1 MSATRQPL
9 TKKQKILTFI
19 FIMIGAVAM
28 IFFGMRAMRS
38 FMRMR
43 GEGPFGKP
51 PPANQTDVRLIRDW
65 MTVPYVART
74 YGVPPDALFKTLD
87 ISGRE
92 NRKKS
97 LKEINDEFHPDQS
110 GAVLAHIQ
118 AAIQAMQKQEPPP
131 PFPATPIFTTP
142 TSTP

>member
-1 MSATRQPL
+1 M
-9 TKKQKILTFI
+9 KKQKTLTYVLI
-19 FIMIGAVAM
+19 AIGALAM

-51 PPANQTDVRLIRDW
+51 PPASQTDVSLVRDW

-74 YGVPPDALFKTLD
+74 YQVPPDALFKALEIPD
-87 ISGRE
+87 WE

-97 LKEINDEFHPDQS
+97 LKELNDEFYPNQD

-118 AAIQAMQKQEPPP
+118 ASIQAFQKQEPPP
-131 PFPATPIFTTP
+131 PFPATPIFITP
-142 TSTP
+142 TP

>member
-1 MSATRQPL
+1 M
-9 TKKQKILTFI
+9 KKQRMLTYILI
-19 FIMIGAVAM
+19 AIGTLAM

-51 PPANQTDVRLIRDW
+51 PPASQIDVSLIRDW

-74 YGVPPDALFKTLD
+74 YQVPPEALFKALEIPD
-87 ISGRE
+87 WE

-97 LKEINDEFHPDQS
+97 LKELNEEFYPSRD
-110 GAVLAHIQ
+110 GVVLAHIQ
-118 AAIQAMQKQEPPP
+118 ASIQAFQKQGSPP
-131 PFPATPIFTTP
+131 PFPATPIFITP
-142 TSTP
+142 TP